1 MKQIMI
7 MEDFLMS
14 TNIFIFSILYLLTL
28 ISIVYIVS
36 FEFIPYLN
44 RKNEILEKDV
54 KNKKY
59 QLFKDIDVEVVKT
72 YIDSY
77 FELYINRYITYKFLS
92 KKIMYIN
99 SEEVETMI
107 SDTTKLIYIQITEL
121 YIFYI
126 NMIQSIKNDED
137 LFSFI
142 HNKVEKITVEIVTNY
157 NRSLTV

>member
-1 MKQIMI
+1 MN
-7 MEDFLMS
+7 

-77 FELYINRYITYKFLS
+77 FESYINRYITYKFLS

-107 SDTTKLIYIQITEL
+107 SDTTKLIYIQISEL

-137 LFSFI
+137 LLSFI
-142 HNKVEKITVEIVTNY
+142 HNKVENITVEIVTNY
-157 NRSLTV
+157 NNSMTV

>member
-1 MKQIMI
+1 
-7 MEDFLMS
+7 MS

-77 FELYINRYITYKFLS
+77 FESYINRYIAYKFLS
-92 KKIMYIN
+92 KKIMYSN

-107 SDTTKLIYIQITEL
+107 SDTTKLIYIQISEL

-137 LFSFI
+137 LLSFI
-142 HNKVEKITVEIVTNY
+142 HNKVENITVEIVTNY
-157 NRSLTV
+157 NNSMTV

>member
-1 MKQIMI
+1 
-7 MEDFLMS
+7 MS

-59 QLFKDIDVEVVKT
+59 QLFKDIDIEIVKNC
-72 YIDSY
+72 IDSY
-77 FELYINRYITYKFLS
+77 FESYINRYITYKFLS

-107 SDTTKLIYIQITEL
+107 SDTTKLIYIQISEL

-137 LFSFI
+137 LLSFI
-142 HNKVEKITVEIVTNY
+142 HNKVENITVEIVTNY
-157 NRSLTV
+157 NNSMTV